1 MELRHLRYFVALAE
15 ERNFTRASE
24 RLHIAQPPL
33 SRQIQQLEELLG
45 VALLVRGSRPLE
57 LTEAGRFFYGHA
69 VQLLAQSAEVV
80 SMTRRIGK
88 IERKF
93 SMGFVGSTLFGYL
106 PEVVRRFKAA
116 HPNIEVTLHEMTT
129 MEQIKALKDG
139 LIDVGIG
146 RIRHDDPN
154 IRRILL
160 REETLIAALPM
171 GHPLTF
177 LDRGLHLR
185 ELINET
191 VIVFPKTPRP
201 SFADQ
206 VLAAFHDR
214 GLELVKTL
222 EVRELQVALG
232 LVAAG
237 MGVTVVPKSVL
248 GLKRNDVCYKQM
260 DERNLTSPIIM
271 SIRAQDTSEDIKAML
286 ALIYSLYRSEGIPHN
301 QEFLDR
307 ESLPTPL

>member
-1 MELRHLRYFVALAE
+1 MELRHLRYFVAVAE

-33 SRQIQQLEELLG
+33 SRQIQQLEEILG
-45 VALLVRGSRPLE
+45 VPLLVRGSRPLE

-69 VQLLAQSAEVV
+69 VQLLAQGAEVI

-93 SMGFVGSTLFGYL
+93 SMGFVGSTLFGFL

-116 HPNIEVTLHEMTT
+116 HPTTEVTLHEMTT
-129 MEQIKALKDG
+129 MEQIKALKEG
-139 LIDVGIG
+139 VIDVGIG
-146 RIRHDDPN
+146 RIRHEDPN

-160 REETLIAALPM
+160 REEALIAALPM
-171 GHPLTF
+171 GHPLAY

-185 ELINET
+185 ELVNDT

-214 GLELVKTL
+214 GLAPVHTL

-237 MGVTVVPKSVL
+237 MGIAVVPRSVL
-248 GLKRNDVCYKQM
+248 GLRRSDVCYKTM
-260 DERNLTSPIIM
+260 DEPRLVSPIIM
-271 SIRAQDTSEDIKAML
+271 SIRALDKSDDIKSML
-286 ALIYSLYRSEGIPHN
+286 DLIYGLYRSEGIPHT
-301 QEFLDR
+301 Q
-307 ESLPTPL
+307 ESLE